1 MPSQQPSDLQGH
13 GREPEYG
20 QKGNESTP
28 KFGAR
33 KADGHRPP
41 LVQAQPPGIRAGAQG
56 YTPSTTG
63 ESTAAP
69 FTYAL

>member
-13 GREPEYG
+13 GREPEYD

-33 KADGHRPP
+33 KADGPP
-41 LVQAQPPGIRAGAQG
+41 GRRRYKQSQPPRDGRALTSA
-56 YTPSTTG
+56 TG